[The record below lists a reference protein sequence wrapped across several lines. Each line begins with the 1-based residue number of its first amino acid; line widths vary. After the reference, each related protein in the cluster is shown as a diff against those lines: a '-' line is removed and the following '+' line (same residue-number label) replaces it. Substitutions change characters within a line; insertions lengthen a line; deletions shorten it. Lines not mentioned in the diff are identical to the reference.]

1 MITEIIINAFLVS
14 FMLVIAL
21 FIVNTRKVIFTILLA
36 GTYSLL
42 AALMFVS
49 LDAVDVAFTE
59 ASVGAGISTILFLA
73 ALSFL
78 PKEEVQESFNK
89 NDIFALS
96 ICLLIGGLLIW
107 ASYDLPMVGNENNPV
122 HQHLVSDFIEG
133 SKNHIGIPNVVTA
146 ILASYR
152 GYDTFGE
159 TIVIYTAGLAVFILL
174 YNRTLKETN
183 KSVKNEISKK

>member
-36 GTYSLL
+36 GTYSLV

-96 ICLLIGGLLIW
+96 ICLLIGWLLIW

-174 YNRTLKETN
+174 YNRTSKETN
-183 KSVKNEISKK
+183 KSVKNEINKK

>member
-1 MITEIIINAFLVS
+1 
-14 FMLVIAL
+14 
-21 FIVNTRKVIFTILLA
+21 
-36 GTYSLL
+36 
-42 AALMFVS
+42 
-49 LDAVDVAFTE
+49 
-59 ASVGAGISTILFLA
+59 
-73 ALSFL
+73 
-78 PKEEVQESFNK
+78 
-89 NDIFALS
+89 
-96 ICLLIGGLLIW
+96 
-107 ASYDLPMVGNENNPV
+107 MVGNENNPV

-174 YNRTLKETN
+174 YNRTSKETN